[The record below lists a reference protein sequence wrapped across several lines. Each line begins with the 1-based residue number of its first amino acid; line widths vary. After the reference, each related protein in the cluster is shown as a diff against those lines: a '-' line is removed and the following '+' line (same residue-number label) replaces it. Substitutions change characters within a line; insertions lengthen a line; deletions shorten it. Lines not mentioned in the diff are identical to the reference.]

1 MRTLFALL
9 LLTGFALAQP
19 PANPF
24 ESASLVVAGSLENA
38 RGNDLT
44 SRVDVTGTLR
54 VARIIKGDIAP
65 GTLLRV
71 AWSYVPRGYERP
83 AETNVPPRIFGLW
96 MLESQS
102 SNAWKPLPFGAFASA
117 MGGVVL
123 EVPSA
128 EPASV
133 LGATPEDR
141 IAAELA
147 AAIEDLAAKEGDRL
161 NPKRPYPGAQSGLT
175 ISPRGT
181 HFMSLVRA
189 MWMVPRETA
198 RPYYQRLAGSTHP
211 HSRGAGITGL
221 MRAGDANAVLAL
233 ERDIEALAPT
243 LGLFQLYWFLDATD
257 LRDRPDALHALC
269 RLATG
274 EYDLNLESAVAV
286 MVRSTA
292 KPEFLPYFAVML
304 EGNTSAVRSAGI
316 SGLCHTSF
324 RWRAK
329 TDKFCPDSL
338 PVFDP
343 NEERRLTDYWRAQW
357 RAELQR
363 LGEEGVTLPD
373 VRVPNRYSTQPPG
386 DIQTYKVPVEER
398 FGMVVM
404 MHARNQARF
413 PVVAGLNARDRETLR
428 RIAGEVQAKLEE
440 YQQQLQKH
448 VQEAR
453 VQGKRPDP
461 TAVQQ
466 SRAGRQTALKD
477 GLAEVRSALS
487 SDGWQAFEKHLD
499 GMNAVGSRIGPPP
512 RQ

>member
-96 MLESQS
+96 MLEPQS
-102 SNAWKPLPFGAFASA
+102 DDVWKPLPFGAFSSL

-133 LGATPEDR
+133 LGATPQDR

-161 NPKRPYPGAQSGLT
+161 NPQMPYKNPRSGVR
-175 ISPRGT
+175 IPVQGVR
-181 HFMSLVRA
+181 FMSLVSA
-189 MWMVPRETA
+189 MTMVPPNTL
-198 RPYYQRLAGSTHP
+198 RPYCQHLAGSAYP
-211 HSRGAGITGL
+211 SARGAGLTGL
-221 MRAGDANAVLAL
+221 MRLGDADAVLAF
-233 ERDIEALAPT
+233 ERDVEALAPMVT
-243 LGLFQLYWFLDATD
+243 LLRLPSATNRIAF
-257 LRDRPDALHALC
+257 RDRPDAAHALG

-274 EYDLNLESAVAV
+274 EQDLALEFSAAAV
-286 MVRSTA
+286 LGGTA
-292 KPEFLPYFAVML
+292 KPDFLPYFAVML
-304 EGNTSAVRSAGI
+304 EGNTPEARNAGI
-316 SGLCHTSF
+316 LGFCAAYARRRQSS
-324 RWRAK
+324 RE
-329 TDKFCPDSL
+329 FCPDSS
-338 PVFDP
+338 PVLNP
-343 NEERRLTDYWRAQW
+343 NEERRLTEYWRAQW

-373 VRVPNRYSTQPPG
+373 VRVPNRYGTPPPG
-386 DIQTYKVPVEER
+386 DIQTYRVPVEER

-404 MHARNQARF
+404 MLARNQSHF
-413 PVVAGLNARDRETLR
+413 PVQGLDERDRDTLL

-453 VQGKRPDP
+453 VQGKRLDP
-461 TAVQQ
+461 TAAQQ
-466 SRAGRQTALKD
+466 ARAGRQTALKD

-487 SDGWQAFEKHLD
+487 SEGWQAFEKHLD